1 MIHSLRSYAF
11 GIAIAHKVKR
21 NIGEKFFIGSV
32 MHDIGLVEDNIGV
45 DNFEIEK
52 TYVARNFCIHNGM
65 EVSKADLVYEMV
77 ALHNSV
83 SIAHKLD
90 PEIDFC
96 IVVL

>member
-1 MIHSLRSYAF
+1 
-11 GIAIAHKVKR
+11 
-21 NIGEKFFIGSV
+21 

-83 SIAHKLD
+83 TIAHKLD
-90 PEIDFC
+90 PEIVFC
-96 IVVL
+96 IMVLWQMLLVCGLTIWIKKPYKKC